1 MRTRLLHRLATVG
14 MTVILGGFLAATL
27 VRYAPGFGVDER
39 ELDSRFTRETIRR
52 LREEAA
58 AGGQGIVSYYVH
70 YMARILRGDLGVS
83 AGFRRPVAALIAE
96 RLPETVRSA
105 GAGLACGWAAG
116 MFLALAGVT
125 VARPGFDFLTGAAA
139 ALLLCIPTAVM
150 AFAFVLAGTLETG
163 AAATIV
169 ISLVI
174 LPRVFRYAR
183 SLLGRVATAPHVF
196 MALARGNGRFRLVW
210 VHVLRPAWPS
220 LVALLA
226 VSVSMAL
233 GAAIPV
239 EVICDSPGLGHLAW
253 QAALKRDLPLL
264 IDITLLISVVTG
276 VSGFAAE
283 LAQTRTAKGDSL

>member
-1 MRTRLLHRLATVG
+1 MRTRLLHRLAAVG

-39 ELDSRFTRETIRR
+39 ELDTRFSRESIRR
-52 LREEAA
+52 LREETGAR
-58 AGGQGIVSYYVH
+58 GQGTGLYYVH
-70 YMARILRGDLGVS
+70 YMARVFTGDLGVS

-96 RLPETVRSA
+96 RFPETVRSA
-105 GAGLACGWAAG
+105 GAGLGCGWTAG
-116 MFLALAGVT
+116 MLLALAGVT
-125 VARPGFDFLTGAAA
+125 AARRGFDFLTGAAA
-139 ALLLCIPTAVM
+139 ALLLCIPSAVM
-150 AFAFVLAGTLETG
+150 AFAFVSAGRLETG

-169 ISLVI
+169 IALVI

-183 SLLGRVATAPHVF
+183 SILGGVATAPHVF
-196 MALARGNGRFRLVW
+196 MARARGNGRFRLVW

-220 LVALLA
+220 LLALLG

-239 EVICDSPGLGHLAW
+239 EVICDSPGLGQLAW

-264 IDITLLISVVTG
+264 IDITLLISVMTG
-276 VSGFAAE
+276 ISGFAAE
-283 LAQTRTAKGDSL
+283 LAPAHTATEDSL